1 MSDAEESLVSPE
13 WVADNLDR
21 FESENSDYRLL
32 EVDIQDGSYDS
43 GHIPGATRIDWQ
55 ADLRDTETFDVLSA
69 ADFGEL
75 LGQHGI
81 TRESTVVL
89 YGDFFNWFA
98 AHAYWL
104 LRYYRHED
112 VRLLDGGWKYWTE
125 ADFPATTERPEF
137 STRRYNAPSPD
148 ESVRARR
155 EEVER
160 ATEDESCLLDV
171 RAPPEF
177 RGEILA
183 PPGWNEGVQRGGH
196 IPGAINTPCRL
207 TIDADRRFRPREELA
222 ALFEQIGDTDRTI
235 VYCRIGERSALVWFV
250 LTELLGYENVSYYYG
265 SFVEWG
271 NVVGLPVESATD
283 AELR

>member
-1 MSDAEESLVSPE
+1 MSDGPLVSPE

-32 EVDIQDGSYDS
+32 EVDIQDDAYDS

-69 ADFGEL
+69 ADLGEL
-75 LGQHGI
+75 LGHHGI
-81 TRESTVVL
+81 TRETTVVL

-104 LRYYRHED
+104 LRYYRHDD

-125 ADFPATTERPEF
+125 ADFPTTTERPEF
-137 STRRYNAPSPD
+137 ATQRYNAPSPD

-155 EEVER
+155 EEVES
-160 ATEDESCLLDV
+160 ATEDETDLLDV

-271 NVVGLPVESATD
+271 NTVGLPVESATD